1 MRNILIHAD
10 QTSAMTGRTE
20 TALEIGRRC
29 GSHLHFL
36 ISSPYQHFIA
46 SDPFGGIYL
55 AREQLA
61 MAQMRDAELEKSL
74 SAQLSLNEVPWDI
87 SIAEGMALSS
97 LSQYASLSDLVIVSL
112 GGRDQRGRAEWTL
125 AADLT
130 MTVPVPVLA
139 LPSESKLIDL
149 DAPIMIAWNGSPQAA
164 KALRSAVPLIRHS
177 QKVVMV
183 QIGSDDQGIAAED
196 ALKYLSRHD
205 IHAELRQI
213 DASDD
218 KAADLLTKAAQEI
231 KPGLIVMGV
240 FGRSMLRETLFG
252 GVTRTLLEESPAPL
266 LLAH

>member
-1 MRNILIHAD
+1 MRNILVHAD
-10 QTSAMTGRTE
+10 QTSAMAGRTE

-46 SDPFGGIYL
+46 GDPFGGIYL

-97 LSQYASLSDLVIVSL
+97 LAQYASLSDLVIVSL

-125 AADLT
+125 AADLA

-139 LPSESKLIDL
+139 LPSESKLINL

-164 KALRSAVPLIRHS
+164 KALRSTVPLIRHS
-177 QKVVMV
+177 QKVIVV
-183 QIGSDDQGIAAED
+183 QIGPDGQGIAAED

-213 DASDD
+213 DAGDD

-252 GVTRTLLEESPAPL
+252 GVTRSLLEESPAPL